1 MARLRK
7 TMVVAFV
14 AVAVFGMGLAPPAAA
29 DVDQCAP
36 PGIQSASALPTNLAA
51 AAKGPGEDKYTTP
64 TVAPLGA
71 VDAAALRLST
81 PGVLTVGT
89 LSDAPPSICIN
100 SLSQFTGFDNELLRA
115 IADKLGLQVDF
126 VGTEFSGLLAQTAS
140 GRFDVGSSSI
150 TTTDARRR
158 TVGFT
163 NGYDFGYFSL
173 VVPTGSPI
181 TGFERLSAG
190 QRIGVVQGTV
200 QEAYVVD
207 TLGLDPVKFPDY
219 NTVYASLKSRQID
232 AWVAPSQQAQGTVQA
247 GDPTQIVENTF
258 SLDNFVAYAVAKENK
273 PLIDALNSGLDA
285 VIADGTWSKLY
296 TDWVPRALPPGWKP
310 GSKAAPLPQLPDFAA
325 IAASRAPADVAA
337 SAPKSTLSQLKDSF
351 LDWDLYK
358 QAIPDLLTTGLPNT
372 LILTVSAS
380 IIGLI
385 LGMALAIAGISR
397 SRWLRW
403 PARVYADVFRG
414 LPEVV
419 IILLIGLGVGPV
431 VGSLTNNNPYPLG
444 IAALGLMAGAYIGEI
459 FRSGIQS
466 VEAGQM
472 EASRALGFSYS
483 ASMQLVVVP
492 QGVRRVLPAL
502 VNQFISLLKA
512 SSLVYFLGLIAS
524 QRELFQVGRDLNAQT
539 GNLSPLVAAGLFYLV
554 LTIPLT
560 HLVNFIDNRLRRGRL
575 VTDSDDPASPAS
587 PSSTQE
593 MV

>member
-7 TMVVAFV
+7 TMVVGFV

-115 IADKLGLQVDF
+115 IADKLGLQVNF

-181 TGFERLSAG
+181 TGFEKLSAG

-310 GSKAAPLPQLPDFAA
+310 GSKAAP
-325 IAASRAPADVAA
+325 
-337 SAPKSTLSQLKDSF
+337 
-351 LDWDLYK
+351 
-358 QAIPDLLTTGLPNT
+358 
-372 LILTVSAS
+372 
-380 IIGLI
+380 
-385 LGMALAIAGISR
+385 
-397 SRWLRW
+397 
-403 PARVYADVFRG
+403 
-414 LPEVV
+414 
-419 IILLIGLGVGPV
+419 
-431 VGSLTNNNPYPLG
+431 
-444 IAALGLMAGAYIGEI
+444 
-459 FRSGIQS
+459 
-466 VEAGQM
+466 
-472 EASRALGFSYS
+472 
-483 ASMQLVVVP
+483 
-492 QGVRRVLPAL
+492 
-502 VNQFISLLKA
+502 
-512 SSLVYFLGLIAS
+512 
-524 QRELFQVGRDLNAQT
+524 
-539 GNLSPLVAAGLFYLV
+539 
-554 LTIPLT
+554 
-560 HLVNFIDNRLRRGRL
+560 
-575 VTDSDDPASPAS
+575 
-587 PSSTQE
+587 
-593 MV
+593 